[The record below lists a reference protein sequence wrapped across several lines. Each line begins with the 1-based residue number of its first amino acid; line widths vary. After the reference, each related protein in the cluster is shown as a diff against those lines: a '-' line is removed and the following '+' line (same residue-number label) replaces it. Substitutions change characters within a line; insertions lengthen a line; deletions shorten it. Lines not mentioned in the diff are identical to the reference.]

1 MNVEGHMPPSSDEAQ
16 PAPGV
21 WVQRIVWK
29 QRFCFYFTIEK
40 VTSVVPTPSPDEVL
54 ALYNA
59 AQEGTD
65 AAPEDIRLVTLPDTS
80 RSFLVAGAHRYA
92 ALGHPDIFLGD
103 DHPVTYW
110 EMIVDQ
116 EGEHAI
122 AHRVSTLAIGYIK
135 TAENRYR
142 TLAHERF
149 KYADRVLPTLYNN
162 DIKRWAKDWCKRNSN
177 AYFSEKNHVAAVNAL
192 VKLRL
197 SDDED
202 DVLASARLDQL
213 LALADDMAARK
224 RITRPATERIPIFNG
239 QMLKML
245 GRTRPT
251 ADCPLFFS
259 EADWA
264 ALLELIRSEMDKVVN
279 DGADDSRDGTFEA
292 MVHMARPST
301 KRKRGAAADTGGQS
315 LGLGSAGRSRDERA
329 ANRSN
334 RRQDQQQQEE
344 QELQQQ
350 QRRQQQQQL
359 IDMQALAVPA
369 VHVDAP
375 QQQESVHVNENQAM
389 HEAAAASLV
398 TAEAERDAAA
408 ANTLFA
414 SIMEMPLFKE
424 LEEQSQRVEAACSE
438 AIATKCINCISAVTM
453 PLMCTTCSYKPVCLF
468 CVVKFAATHQ
478 NGAIGDTAPCMSC
491 KTPLITLAD
500 LQSILAGSLVKSMH
514 QMLVDTMLELARVK
528 DIEDRG
534 LVCDV

>member
-1 MNVEGHMPPSSDEAQ
+1 M
-16 PAPGV
+16 
-21 WVQRIVWK
+21 
-29 QRFCFYFTIEK
+29 
-40 VTSVVPTPSPDEVL
+40 
-54 ALYNA
+54 
-59 AQEGTD
+59 
-65 AAPEDIRLVTLPDTS
+65 
-80 RSFLVAGAHRYA
+80 
-92 ALGHPDIFLGD
+92 
-103 DHPVTYW
+103 
-110 EMIVDQ
+110 
-116 EGEHAI
+116 
-122 AHRVSTLAIGYIK
+122 
-135 TAENRYR
+135 
-142 TLAHERF
+142 
-149 KYADRVLPTLYNN
+149 
-162 DIKRWAKDWCKRNSN
+162 
-177 AYFSEKNHVAAVNAL
+177 AAVNAL

-224 RITRPATERIPIFNG
+224 RITRPAKERIPIFNG

-344 QELQQQ
+344 QELQQQQRRQQQQQQRRQQQQ